1 MLRSIQDM
9 FGCSVTCP
17 DGELGKVDQI
27 YFDVHSWRAR
37 YLVVDTSA
45 WGYGQK
51 IWVPPCCIHQIDFD
65 SSVVKLNLEQQK
77 MLGSPA
83 IDTLKPISRF
93 QEAKLV
99 NYYGCKPYWEEA
111 HANGASQCRPGVINP
126 AAVVEPET
134 RERMTLH
141 TNAVNIKVHL
151 LSTKQAG
158 GYTIEA
164 VDGPI
169 GQIRDFVFDDET
181 WQIRYLTID
190 THGWWQSKSEVLLS
204 TESVDSI
211 DSAASTI
218 STTLSREA
226 IQQSPVYLD
235 DVPLRRMYETQLH
248 KA

>member
-1 MLRSIQDM
+1 MLRNIQDR
-9 FGCSVTCP
+9 FECSVTSP
-17 DGELGKVDQI
+17 DGDMGKVDQI

-37 YLVVDTSA
+37 YLVIDTSA

-65 SSVVKLNLEQQK
+65 SSVVKLNLEKQK

-83 IDTLKPISRF
+83 IDTLKPISRL
-93 QEAKLV
+93 QETRLV

-111 HANGASQCRPGVINP
+111 HAHGASRYRSGAINQ

-151 LSTKQAG
+151 LSTKRASE
-158 GYTIEA
+158 YTIEA
-164 VDGPI
+164 VDGQI
-169 GQIRDFVFDDET
+169 GRIRDFVFDDET
-181 WQIRYLTID
+181 WLIRYLSID
-190 THGWWQSKSEVLLS
+190 THEWWQSESEVLLP

-226 IQQSPVYLD
+226 IQHSPVYLD
-235 DVPLRRMYETQLH
+235 DVPLRRMYETQLR
-248 KA
+248 KV

>member
-1 MLRSIQDM
+1 M
-9 FGCSVTCP
+9 
-17 DGELGKVDQI
+17 GKVDQI
-27 YFDVHSWRAR
+27 YFDVHNWHAR
-37 YLVVDTSA
+37 YLVIDTSA

-51 IWVPPCCIHQIDFD
+51 IWAPPCCIHQIDFD

-93 QEAKLV
+93 QEARLV

-111 HANGASQCRPGVINP
+111 NAHDALQCSSRTTSP
-126 AAVVEPET
+126 AEVVEPEK
-134 RERMTLH
+134 RDRMTLH

-151 LSTKQAG
+151 LSIKQAG

-169 GQIRDFVFDDET
+169 GRIRDFVFDDET
-181 WQIRYLTID
+181 WLIRYLTID
-190 THGWWQSKSEVLLS
+190 TREWWQSKSEVLLS

-218 STTLSREA
+218 FTTLSREA
-226 IQQSPVYLD
+226 IQQRPVYLD
-235 DVPLRRMYETQLH
+235 DVPLRRMYETQFH

>member
-9 FGCSVTCP
+9 VGCSVVCP
-17 DGELGKVDQI
+17 DGDMGKVGQI
-27 YFDVHSWRAR
+27 YFDVHSWCAR
-37 YLVVDTSA
+37 YLVIDTSA

-65 SSVVKLNLEQQK
+65 SSVVKLNLDQQK

-83 IDTLKPISRF
+83 IDTLKPISRL
-93 QEAKLV
+93 QEARLV
-99 NYYGCKPYWEEA
+99 NYYGCKPYWEETHA
-111 HANGASQCRPGVINP
+111 HVASRYPSGAIRS
-126 AAVVEPET
+126 AAFIESER

-141 TNAVNIKVHL
+141 TNAVNSKVHL

-181 WQIRYLTID
+181 WLIRYLTID
-190 THGWWQSKSEVLLS
+190 TREWWQSESEMLLP

-211 DSAASTI
+211 DSAALTI

-226 IQQSPVYLD
+226 IQHSPVYLND
-235 DVPLRRMYETQLH
+235 APLRRMYETQLH
-248 KA
+248 KP